1 MTHMDNTTYDNYIKA
16 GHIAA
21 RVLADARKKVVSGA
35 TYLDIIQQTEQMITD
50 AGAQLACPST
60 ISVNEIAAHYTPLL
74 NDTSTIGD
82 NDVVKL
88 DIGVMVDGCI
98 ADTATTI
105 CLDPAYDDMNST
117 VKSALEKAL
126 KLATPGTNV
135 GEIGATIESEIIS
148 KGYRPIV
155 NLSGHVLSSYE
166 LHSGFSIPNIKT
178 DTKDTLEE
186 DMVLAIE
193 PFATD
198 GRGLIK
204 EIGKIQIFRYIA
216 QRPIRLPAAR
226 KVLALAKT
234 KYHSMPFT
242 PRWITDISPLMLDSA
257 LRQLADSN
265 AIYMYPVLK
274 EAGAGIVTQAE
285 HTVIV
290 RDKPVVTTRV

>member
-1 MTHMDNTTYDNYIKA
+1 MDNTTYNNYIKA
-16 GHIAA
+16 GAIAA
-21 RVLADARKKVVSGA
+21 RVLSDARKKVVSGA
-35 TYLDIIQQTEQMITD
+35 TYLNIIQQTEQMITD

-60 ISVNEIAAHYTPLL
+60 ISVNDIAAHYTPLL

-88 DIGVMVDGCI
+88 DIGVMIDGCI

-105 CLDPAYDDMNST
+105 CLDSNYNDMNNT
-117 VKSALEKAL
+117 AKSALEKAL
-126 KLATPGTNV
+126 KLAIPGTNV
-135 GEIGATIESEIIS
+135 GNIGGVIESEIIS
-148 KGYRPIV
+148 KGYNPIV

-178 DTKDTLEE
+178 NTKDTLSE

-193 PFATD
+193 PFVTD

-204 EIGKIQIFRYIA
+204 EINKVQIFRYIA
-216 QRPIRLPAAR
+216 QRPTRLPAAR
-226 KVLALAKT
+226 KLLDLAKT

-242 PRWITDISPLMLDSA
+242 SRWISDVSPLMLDSA
-257 LRQLADSN
+257 LRQLSDSK
-265 AIYMYPVLK
+265 AIYLYPVLK
-274 EAGAGIVTQAE
+274 ETGSGIVAQAE

-290 RDKPVVTTRV
+290 RDKPIVTTKI